1 MRGTR
6 GGTNNSNDSQVTFR
20 MHAGVTTTGA
30 SSSSKREREKLQ
42 NFLCAFFWNHLLFIG
57 VLDSYIDPK
66 CGRHHRIYARNRASI
81 ESRPETRLHSEWSQT
96 RRPFARAR

>member
-20 MHAGVTTTGA
+20 MHAGVTTTGV

-42 NFLCAFFWNHLLFIG
+42 NFLCFFLEPSSFHRCFRQL
-57 VLDSYIDPK
+57 YRPK
-66 CGRHHRIYARNRASI
+66 V
-81 ESRPETRLHSEWSQT
+81 W
-96 RRPFARAR
+96 

>member
-30 SSSSKREREKLQ
+30 SSSKREREKLQ
-42 NFLCAFFWNHLLFIG
+42 NFCALYSGTIFFSSVF
-57 VLDSYIDPK
+57 
-66 CGRHHRIYARNRASI
+66 
-81 ESRPETRLHSEWSQT
+81 
-96 RRPFARAR
+96 

>member
-30 SSSSKREREKLQ
+30 SSSSKREREKSSKT
-42 NFLCAFFWNHLLFIG
+42 FCALFSGTIFFSSVF
-57 VLDSYIDPK
+57 
-66 CGRHHRIYARNRASI
+66 
-81 ESRPETRLHSEWSQT
+81 
-96 RRPFARAR
+96 